1 MNKFYQFANYL
12 MRLYEILKVLILFIH
27 IINMVIFN
35 QNILITIENKQ
46 FFINNTFFHE
56 LN

>member
-1 MNKFYQFANYL
+1 MNKCYQFANYL

-27 IINMVIFN
+27 IVNKVIFN
-35 QNILITIENKQ
+35 QNILITIEIKE
-46 FFINNTFFHE
+46 FFINNTCFHE

>member
-27 IINMVIFN
+27 IINMVTFN
-35 QNILITIENKQ
+35 QNILITIENK
-46 FFINNTFFHE
+46 
-56 LN
+56 